1 MSGTLTRVHARHAVL
16 VVAAA
21 SALAI
26 HRAPPAALG
35 AILGG
40 AVIGGSVLLNTL
52 TFHFAVR
59 RPNPRVAI
67 GISSVKLL
75 GSLLLVWWV
84 MTHVGWRPDPVG
96 FAIGVTC
103 YPVAALWD
111 ALRTKVT

>member
-1 MSGTLTRVHARHAVL
+1 MDGTLSRIQLRHAAL
-16 VVAAA
+16 VIA
-21 SALAI
+21 SA
-26 HRAPPAALG
+26 
-35 AILGG
+35 AILSTVRRRSAAGALVGG

-52 TFHFAVR
+52 TFHFAVN

-75 GSLLLVWWV
+75 ASLLMVWWV
-84 MTHVGWRPDPVG
+84 MTYVGWRPDPVG

-111 ALRTKVT
+111 ALRTKVN